1 MRRRLPGALN
11 STKQLAVAI
20 AGFVIVI
27 LIMESGGLA
36 TWAERL
42 EIGPMRTAAVLV
54 TSAWCCVVRP
64 LGVERLRETAIANL
78 QKVGWSDDAGPFAG
92 TAKTTRPAAPQP
104 AIEKPGRKAR
114 PQPPL
119 VANIPKDSMLVPLP
133 TPPVGRPR
141 IVALVGDSMMTVG
154 ISAVLLRETA
164 NRKDLQ
170 MVKTFHSGT
179 GLARPEVFNW
189 MTQYPAMLQSAHPD
203 IVLVAIGGN
212 DGQGFVENGEVL
224 KFDTDN
230 WIEVYRQRLSDFLD
244 LLVADGARVVWISL
258 PPMKHEGYSRRIAE
272 INRIAY
278 TEVSARPQVSWFNS
292 TPYIGDATGNFRE
305 FFASPDGKIVRIR
318 ATDGIHLTDKGAALL
333 TSELLRWIDAQP
345 MRGSLQ

>member
-1 MRRRLPGALN
+1 MRRRLPGGLN
-11 STKQLAVAI
+11 TVGQLAAVI

-27 LIMESGGLA
+27 LFMESGGLA

-42 EIGPMRTAAVLV
+42 EIGPMRTAAVRV
-54 TSAWCCVVRP
+54 MSAWRCVVRP
-64 LGVERLRETAIANL
+64 LGIERLRETAIANL
-78 QKVGWSDDAGPFAG
+78 RKVGWSDDAGPVAD
-92 TAKTTRPAAPQP
+92 TAETSRPAAPQT

-114 PQPPL
+114 LQPPV
-119 VANIPKDSMLVPLP
+119 VANVPKASMFVPLP
-133 TPPVGRPR
+133 LPPVGRPR
-141 IVALVGDSMMTVG
+141 VIALVGDSMMTVG

-170 MVKTFHSGT
+170 MVKAFHSGT

-212 DGQGFVENGEVL
+212 DSQGFVENGEVL
-224 KFDTDN
+224 KFGTDK
-230 WIEVYRQRLSDFLD
+230 WIEVYRQRISDFLD
-244 LLVADGARVVWISL
+244 LLVAEGARVVWISL
-258 PPMKHEGYSRRIAE
+258 PPMKHEGYNQKIVE

-292 TPYIGDATGNFRE
+292 TPCIGDAAGNFRE
-305 FFASPDGKIVRIR
+305 FLASPDGKIVRIR
-318 ATDGIHLTDKGAALL
+318 AADGIHLSDKGAALL
-333 TSELLRWIDAQP
+333 TSDLMRWIDVQP
-345 MRGSLQ
+345 MQGSLQ